1 MQAVAGVVDFVT
13 ADDVPGVNSWKPY
26 GVAEEIFSSG
36 RSHYAG
42 QSLGL
47 VLADTR
53 ETALAAARL
62 VSAQVQDLYRGRT
75 DMEWAL
81 RNLSEAQ
88 PCQKRVR
95 RESRSPM
102 GLPKG
107 PSK

>member
-1 MQAVAGVVDFVT
+1 MQAVTGVVDFVT

-62 VSAQVQDLYRGRT
+62 VAVVYGNESPVVC
-75 DMEWAL
+75 DMEV
-81 RNLSEAQ
+81 RQ
-88 PCQKRVR
+88 PGNCVNV
-95 RESRSPM
+95 
-102 GLPKG
+102 
-107 PSK
+107 